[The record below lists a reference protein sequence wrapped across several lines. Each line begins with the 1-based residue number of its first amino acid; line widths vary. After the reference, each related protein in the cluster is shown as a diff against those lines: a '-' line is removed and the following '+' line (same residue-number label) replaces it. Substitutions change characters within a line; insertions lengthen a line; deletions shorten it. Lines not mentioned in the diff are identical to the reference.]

1 MSDHFSRLEP
11 AENDPTPL
19 VHNGGFSVATT
30 IDKSLTTRLN
40 NHLSIT
46 GESLNDISKQT
57 QVSVLWLALVKNDS
71 LASIDN
77 KPTDFEKTKRLTEF
91 LESQAEKNRRYIP
104 RYLRP

>member
-1 MSDHFSRLEP
+1 
-11 AENDPTPL
+11 
-19 VHNGGFSVATT
+19 VATT
-30 IDKSLTTRLN
+30 VDKGLTTRLN
-40 NHLSIT
+40 NHLSTT

-57 QVSVLWLALVKNDS
+57 QVPVLWLALVKNDS

-77 KPTDFEKTKRLTEF
+77 KHEDVERTKRLTVF